1 MRRRRFEKRSVRLLH
16 DAGPCSRLLRDFS
29 SLRAC
34 LVNPLCY
41 QGLICK
47 TWGVFLSGGG
57 LGGGELMWR
66 RRRCGDGVEVEENYS
81 SESFSCEE
89 ACTRTML
96 GNPDFFLGLSISR
109 CHCHHCHEN
118 MARLADHD
126 RVLKHRNTKLIKTSV
141 FADFSVDRKA
151 TRNPIAA
158 AKQTRRKRRSTA
170 REINNLS
177 DRVSRSTGHDLGF
190 IPVRNLTDL

>member
-1 MRRRRFEKRSVRLLH
+1 MFKIAQGLL
-16 DAGPCSRLLRDFS
+16 LT
-29 SLRAC
+29 AC
-34 LVNPLCY
+34 LPGKPFVLPRADL
-41 QGLICK
+41 QDLGRLSLGRR
-47 TWGVFLSGGG
+47 TWRWRVDV
-57 LGGGELMWR
+57 EAAEMWR
-66 RRRCGDGVEVEENYS
+66 WSGDGVEVEENYS

-126 RVLKHRNTKLIKTSV
+126 RVFKHRNAQLIKTSV
-141 FADFSVDRKA
+141 FADSSVDRKA

-158 AKQTRRKRRSTA
+158 AKQTRRKRRNTA